1 MHDAPSS
8 FGIRLIRSDEL
19 AEAMGYEGVNN
30 AFRDWCAKLRITP
43 VPGRRGIYDPVLVR
57 RRLDEA
63 QGLAVEGVA
72 PSHAPMS
79 AVEKRRARRGEG

>member
-1 MHDAPSS
+1 MPDASANL
-8 FGIRLIRSDEL
+8 GIRLIRSEEL
-19 AEAMGYEGVNN
+19 AAQMGYEGVNN
-30 AFRDWCAKLRITP
+30 AFRDWCAKLGITP

-63 QGLAVEGVA
+63 QGLIGGNASSTPA
-72 PSHAPMS
+72 TMT